1 VPDDRRCDAGQVV
14 RRCLIVDDNERF
26 LDVARSSLERQ
37 GLEVVATAGTM
48 ADALQ
53 QVAAH
58 HPDVVL
64 VDIALG
70 RESGFELARR
80 LVAAFPELRARIV
93 LISTR
98 GEEDFA
104 DLIAASPVAGFLAKS
119 LLSAAGIRGLVAAAQ
134 L

>member
-1 VPDDRRCDAGQVV
+1 VV

-26 LDVARSSLERQ
+26 LDVASSSLRRE
-37 GLEVVATAGTM
+37 GMDVVATATTIASAM
-48 ADALQ
+48 NE
-53 QVAAH
+53 VAAH

-70 RESGFELARR
+70 SESGFELARR
-80 LVAAFPELRARIV
+80 LVAEFPELSRRIV

-104 DLIAASPVAGFLAKS
+104 DLVAASPAVGFIAKS
-119 LLSAAGIRGLVAAAQ
+119 LLSAAGIQGLVGGVQ
-134 L
+134 Q